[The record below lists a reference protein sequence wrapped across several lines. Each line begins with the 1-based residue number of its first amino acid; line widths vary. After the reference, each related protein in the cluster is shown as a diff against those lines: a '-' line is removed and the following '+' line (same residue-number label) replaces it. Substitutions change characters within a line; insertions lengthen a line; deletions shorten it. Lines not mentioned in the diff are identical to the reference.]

1 MRVACGDQINEL
13 EVSVLERD
21 NEWRERINSS
31 ECALA
36 VEFEHARAFAGWG
49 AFPFTPFLGGG
60 GLTIA
65 LEGIQHREPSF
76 FFLGW

>member
-36 VEFEHARAFAGWG
+36 VEFEHARAVAGWD
-49 AFPFTPFLGGG
+49 APVIIF
-60 GLTIA
+60 GLTYLA
-65 LEGIQHREPSF
+65 CFG
-76 FFLGW
+76 